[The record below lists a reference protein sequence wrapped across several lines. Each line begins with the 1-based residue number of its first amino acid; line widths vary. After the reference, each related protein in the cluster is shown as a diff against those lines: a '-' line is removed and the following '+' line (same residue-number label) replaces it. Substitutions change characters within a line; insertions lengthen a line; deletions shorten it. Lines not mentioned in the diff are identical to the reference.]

1 VSRFYRTD
9 DCRVCLDFTHTF
21 NFPHRSTL
29 QVPWKID
36 EPEGLK
42 TFRIGLFGLDKLG
55 DIEGTTKTME
65 NALDKVLEDSG
76 HAIPR
81 AA

>member
-1 VSRFYRTD
+1 MG
-9 DCRVCLDFTHTF
+9 
-21 NFPHRSTL
+21 
-29 QVPWKID
+29 VPWKID

-55 DIEGTTKTME
+55 NIPRTINTMETALDTVLRELGHTITTK
-65 NALDKVLEDSG
+65 K
-76 HAIPR
+76 